1 MHWYLS
7 ISGPLTTI
15 QKFGQNQP
23 SFFRKDTWM
32 LRENLSSRKRC
43 WTLVSVTFRWHFIL
57 NIITC
62 WLLNNP
68 YCSIGCISGKRS
80 CLGETLARSSLFL
93 FFTSIMQQFRFEY
106 PSQRS
111 VDGELPSLEPIPGL
125 TLAPRPCMARVIKRS
140 VMFSWFPSSYEI
152 HCSV

>member
-1 MHWYLS
+1 LVFINIWAINNDPEIWPEPTKFLPERHLNAAGAFVKSEKMLNFS
-7 ISGPLTTI
+7 LGNISLA
-15 QKFGQNQP
+15 F
-23 SFFRKDTWM
+23 
-32 LRENLSSRKRC
+32 
-43 WTLVSVTFRWHFIL
+43 HFKYDYM
-57 NIITC
+57 
-62 WLLNNP
+62 LNNP

-140 VMFSWFPSSYEI
+140 VMFS
-152 HCSV
+152 